1 MKDAVLPT
9 VRLQLEEVTQINRQV
24 GEYFHIQRIGAEA
37 EEPNW
42 RWEMLD

>member
-1 MKDAVLPT
+1 LP
-9 VRLQLEEVTQINRQV
+9 LEFEEAAQITHGQV